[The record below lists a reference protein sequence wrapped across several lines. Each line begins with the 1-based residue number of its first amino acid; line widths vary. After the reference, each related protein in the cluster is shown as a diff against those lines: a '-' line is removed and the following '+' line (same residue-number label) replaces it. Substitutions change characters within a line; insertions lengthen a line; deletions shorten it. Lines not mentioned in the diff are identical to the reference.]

1 MAEVAEAP
9 EEVVDLPASE
19 KVHIN
24 RMADKFRDAMKA
36 TKPEKAIAEV
46 PPAPAKPAAP
56 EKPAAPAPAP
66 AKPAVPA
73 EPPKPAPAAP
83 AAPEPAALPADVKG
97 KAREAFEALEK
108 TMKKYR
114 GDYEAMK
121 PQFESLASEKTALI
135 AERDAIKAERDA
147 AKKGTEEYEALKKQY
162 EDADKIIKQFYIEND
177 PQFQAHFGQLIQS
190 AKLEAVEAV
199 GPEHAEKIKSIL
211 EMPPSV
217 RKQQLAPIFES
228 LDEMSRIQLMHALTQ
243 LQGSERD
250 RAAELAKSR
259 ENHAKLQQVR
269 SKEAQE
275 QAAKAAELDMA
286 RRNEL
291 LSKVLLQIEP
301 ELNGYAEADA
311 IKSAAKRFVFRE
323 GGPEDFVSVVSDA
336 ARWRRHSASLKEK
349 DELIGKLQAQ
359 LAEVQASNPTTQSSG
374 PSTVRKATSPMD
386 NSDIGPIFRK
396 ARDGK

>member
-9 EEVVDLPASE
+9 EEAVDIPASE

-36 TKPEKAIAEV
+36 TQPEKSIAEV
-46 PPAPAKPAAP
+46 PPAPAKPVAP

-66 AKPAVPA
+66 AKPVAPA
-73 EPPKPAPAAP
+73 EPPKPAP

-97 KAREAFEALEK
+97 KAREAFETMEVL
-108 TMKKYR
+108 MKKYR
-114 GDYEAMK
+114 GEYEAMK

-135 AERDAIKAERDA
+135 AERDAVKAERDA

-217 RKQQLAPIFES
+217 RKQQLVPIFES

-250 RAAELAKSR
+250 RAAELAKSK

-291 LSKVLLQIEP
+291 LSKVLVQIEP
-301 ELNGYAEADA
+301 ELSGYAEADA

-323 GGPEDFVSVVSDA
+323 GGPEDFVSVVLDA
-336 ARWRRHSASLKEK
+336 SRWRRHGASLKEK
-349 DELIGKLQAQ
+349 DELIEKLQAQ

-374 PSTVRKATSPMD
+374 ASTERKSPPPMD
-386 NSDIGPIFRK
+386 NSDIGPKFRK
-396 ARDGK
+396 VRDGK